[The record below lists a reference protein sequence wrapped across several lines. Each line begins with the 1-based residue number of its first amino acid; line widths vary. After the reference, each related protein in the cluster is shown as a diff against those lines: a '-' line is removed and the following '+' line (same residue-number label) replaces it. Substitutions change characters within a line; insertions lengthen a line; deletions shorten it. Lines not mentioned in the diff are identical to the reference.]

1 MTTLRKFVD
10 GLAEELGVSE
20 EARKKWWQ
28 RRRGVPLRWRRPVIA
43 LAAKRLVSLDWDD
56 LDEGEALDRQ
66 PKVQNVP
73 GNARVQSSSGCEPK
87 GRAA

>member
-43 LAAKRLVSLDWDD
+43 LAAKRQVPLDWDD
-56 LDEGEALDRQ
+56 LDEGEALDR
-66 PKVQNVP
+66 PRKVQNVP
-73 GNARVQSSSGCEPK
+73 GNARAAFVDGDVTPD
-87 GRAA
+87 RAA

>member
-43 LAAKRLVSLDWDD
+43 LAAARRVSLDWDD
-56 LDEGEALDRQ
+56 LDEGEALDR
-66 PKVQNVP
+66 PHKVQNVP
-73 GNARVQSSSGCEPK
+73 ANARGMFVDGDASPD
-87 GRAA
+87 RAA